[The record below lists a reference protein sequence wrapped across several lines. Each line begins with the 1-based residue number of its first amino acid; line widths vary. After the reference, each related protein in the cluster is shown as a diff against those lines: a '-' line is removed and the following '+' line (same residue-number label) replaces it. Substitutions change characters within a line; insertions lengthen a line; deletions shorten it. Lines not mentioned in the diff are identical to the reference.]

1 MMIGKHDGLSIKEQ
15 CKFLEVA
22 ESSYYYEPKTESAE
36 NLEIMRLLDEIYL
49 EHPYYGS
56 RKMTAV
62 LRRDGYEINRKR
74 VQRLMRLINIEAIY
88 PKKRTTIENKTH
100 KKYPYLLRN
109 LEISK
114 VNQVWCT
121 DITYIPVFR
130 GFFYLSAVMDVFSRF
145 VLSWQISNTMDT
157 SFCIE
162 SLEDSFSF
170 GKPEIFNTDQ
180 GSQYTSLA
188 FTSVLK
194 SNEIQI
200 SMNGRGRCLD
210 NVWVERL
217 WRSVKRED
225 VYLREYQGGNELYK
239 GLHKYFHHYNFQRP
253 HQALN
258 YQTPSEIF
266 RQKTMVES
274 T

>member
-1 MMIGKHDGLSIKEQ
+1 MIVEKHEIISIKRQ
-15 CKFLEVA
+15 CKLLGLPRR
-22 ESSYYYEPKTESAE
+22 SYYYESKKESDE
-36 NLEIMRLLDEIYL
+36 NLKLMRLLDEIYL
-49 EHPYYGS
+49 EHPYYGY

-62 LRRDGYEINRKR
+62 LRRKGFGVNEKR
-74 VQRLMRLINIEAIY
+74 IYRLMKLIGIEEER
-88 PKKRTTIENKTH
+88 KNTQSKEHTI
-100 KKYPYLLRN
+100 YPYLLRN
-109 LEISK
+109 RIIQQ
-114 VNQVWCT
+114 VNEVWSS
-121 DITYIPVFR
+121 DITYLPIFG
-130 GFFYLSAVMDVFSRF
+130 GFFYLTAVMDVFSRF
-145 VLSWQISNTMDT
+145 VLGWQISNSMDT

-162 SLEDSFSF
+162 ALEDAFRY
-170 GKPEIFNTDQ
+170 GKPDIFNTDQ
-180 GSQYTSLA
+180 GSQYTSNA

-200 SMNGRGRCLD
+200 SMNGRGRCID
-210 NVWVERL
+210 NIWVERL

-225 VYLREYQGGNELYK
+225 IYLREYRGGNELFK

-266 RQKTMVES
+266 RHKTKEES